1 LTDREIL
8 IEQGQRFRAA
18 IESKRSD
25 TLVRLF
31 DFLLE
36 RSFDPECPKESEI
49 ALAILGD
56 IQGAIGTQGANIRV
70 YILRLRRKLEE
81 YYGGTSG
88 ERLIIPRGEYRIVLE
103 RPVADEATATP
114 TLPIVARLASR
125 LNRRQALVLC
135 GILVANLALAGIV
148 WTNRASAPASLGQS
162 SLWAPLAGQAKATK
176 VVVADYFLFG
186 KRRGNGL
193 PTEIIRDMSIA
204 SRDDY
209 HNYISRGSGE
219 VQDMVDLDLHFVS
232 SNVVFALRCL
242 WEAFRSV
249 NGPTVGDVEIVP
261 ASQADPEILKAFNLI
276 YVGPFDALDKFVR
289 NPLFQMSGFR
299 IGSTYNSL
307 IDKASGQQFLADG
320 AIPAGS
326 QVPRKEFGYIALIPG
341 PGAKHIIIISGTGDA
356 ATAQMAD
363 LAGDRTRLAEL
374 AKKLGRRTD
383 AFEALYQVRTM
394 YSERYGADLLIA
406 RRIHGDGAWDKS
418 RASQI
423 FPNELVVEKPKS
435 RR

>member
-1 LTDREIL
+1 
-8 IEQGQRFRAA
+8 
-18 IESKRSD
+18 
-25 TLVRLF
+25 
-31 DFLLE
+31 
-36 RSFDPECPKESEI
+36 
-49 ALAILGD
+49 
-56 IQGAIGTQGANIRV
+56 
-70 YILRLRRKLEE
+70 
-81 YYGGTSG
+81 
-88 ERLIIPRGEYRIVLE
+88 
-103 RPVADEATATP
+103 
-114 TLPIVARLASR
+114 
-125 LNRRQALVLC
+125 
-135 GILVANLALAGIV
+135 
-148 WTNRASAPASLGQS
+148 
-162 SLWAPLAGQAKATK
+162 
-176 VVVADYFLFG
+176 
-186 KRRGNGL
+186 
-193 PTEIIRDMSIA
+193 MSIA